1 MQSGG
6 AQNEGDQIILSALRQ
21 IECVSI
27 GPDVLSV
34 GQLTPD
40 MIVEAVS
47 RSLFLISGG
56 EAKFPTTL
64 PANIATKHKVCT
76 QMATKVKEL
85 GFPQLLGYNQLLYP
99 TEAQTKELIFWLV
112 QKLPRQEED
121 TAAEAMGSHALLNRR
136 ITAALDSWVKSTW
149 KLHFCTSGMPPKNI
163 YNLRPLRTVTDEA
176 AARGDLRKVFERA
189 YAGTFAPE
197 STLYEQHT
205 HELLAD
211 QRYAMRLEN
220 DISQRDLDSKSASLE
235 AIIKNSFGN
244 ALNGAGSSGVGL
256 DAMGIGDASSKA
268 SLNDMLAELLAESNA
283 HRDAGKGTRFS
294 HAAEFG
300 QEEAGDVGMNGS
312 SSNGSGMGLGSRLA
326 GAHADLDAEDAA
338 ARKERLERED
348 ADREADLEALRQNVE
363 KITQQLEVLGRTQ
376 GNGSARIRQ
385 LESELEGLLAKGELL
400 ESDILLKRKTLEMLP
415 NAAANIAKLQEI
427 CGASGARLLQ
437 LAQEWERHRKP
448 LVDQVREITNAG
460 SDRRDKCR
468 KMMDEM
474 RVCKEEMAG
483 MIHSLKDKQDRARL
497 LAEELEQLPKNINRA
512 LYTQRIM
519 DIIASISKQNVEI
532 ERITADIRNIQKS
545 INHTSQTLARSDHA
559 TEELIYAAANA
570 PNSDVATVE
579 TYRALTT
586 LRAEFDTL
594 LTVASNIGAQDKQ
607 SRDLEVKIEQ
617 ELTRVSGNNVERLR
631 ADLKAV
637 LAENAALVQKLKAM

>member
-1 MQSGG
+1 MQGGG

-121 TAAEAMGSHALLNRR
+121 ASTEAVGSHALLNRR
-136 ITAALDSWVKSTW
+136 ITAALDTWVKSTW

-163 YNLRPLRTVTDEA
+163 YNLRPLRTVSDEA
-176 AARGDLRKVFERA
+176 IAKGDLRKVFEKA
-189 YAGTFAPE
+189 FNGTFAAE
-197 STLYEQHT
+197 STLYEQHA

-220 DISQRDLDSKSASLE
+220 DISQQDLDSKSASLE
-235 AIIKNSFGN
+235 AIIKNSFGS
-244 ALNGAGSSGVGL
+244 ALNASGAAGVSL
-256 DAMGIGDASSKA
+256 DAMGDANSKA
-268 SLNDMLAELLAESNA
+268 SLNDMLAELLAESNS

-300 QEEAGDVGMNGS
+300 QEEAGEVGV
-312 SSNGSGMGLGSRLA
+312 NGSGSIGGSGLGSRLA

-348 ADREADLEALRQNVE
+348 AEREADLETLRQNVE
-363 KITQQLEVLGRTQ
+363 KCTQQLEILGRTQ

-385 LESELEGLLAKGELL
+385 LESELEGLLAKGGLL
-400 ESDILLKRKTLEMLP
+400 ENDILLKRKTLEMLP

-437 LAQEWERHRKP
+437 LAQEWEKHRKP

-468 KMMDEM
+468 KMMEEM

-483 MIHSLKDKQDRARL
+483 MIHSLKEKQDRARL

-519 DIIASISKQNVEI
+519 DIIASISKQNIEI
-532 ERITADIRNIQKS
+532 ERITGDIRNIQKS

-617 ELTRVSGNNVERLR
+617 ELTRVSGNNVERIR